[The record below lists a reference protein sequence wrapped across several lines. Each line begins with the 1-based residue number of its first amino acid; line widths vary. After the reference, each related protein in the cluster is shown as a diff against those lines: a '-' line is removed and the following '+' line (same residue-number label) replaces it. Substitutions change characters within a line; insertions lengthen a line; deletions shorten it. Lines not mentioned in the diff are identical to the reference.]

1 LIELSS
7 ETVILKK
14 LEIFSIVYFDKKYF
28 NINLMILE
36 HF

>member
-1 LIELSS
+1 LF
-7 ETVILKK
+7 ILT
-14 LEIFSIVYFDKKYF
+14 KKYF